1 MGLKENIEQQMK
13 DALKAKD
20 SFRLNALRFILSQI
34 KNKEIDLRK
43 PAKDED
49 IIKIITTL
57 VKQRKES
64 LAFSEQAN
72 RPDLA
77 EKEKEE
83 LKILESFLP
92 SQLTEEEVEKIIDQV
107 ILSIKPAGMKD
118 MGRVMKELMPK
129 VAGRF
134 DGSRISELVRR
145 KLS

>member
-1 MGLKENIEQQMK
+1 MGLKESIEQQMK
-13 DALKAKD
+13 DALKSKD
-20 SFRLNALRFILSQI
+20 SFRLNVLRYILSQI

-43 PAKDED
+43 PATDED

-72 RPDLA
+72 RPDLV

-83 LKILESFLP
+83 LRILESFLP
-92 SQLTEEEVEKIIDQV
+92 TQLTEAEVEKIIDEV
-107 ILSIKPAGMKD
+107 IETVKPAGMKE
-118 MGRVMKELMPK
+118 MGKVMKEIMQK
-129 VAGRF
+129 IAGRF
-134 DGSRISELVRR
+134 DGNKVSELVRK

>member
-13 DALKAKD
+13 EALKSKD
-20 SFRLNALRFILSQI
+20 SFRLNVLRFILSQI

-43 PAKDED
+43 PVTDED
-49 IIKIITTL
+49 VVKIITTL

-64 LAFSEQAN
+64 LSFSEQAN
-72 RPDLA
+72 RPDLV

-92 SQLTEEEVEKIIDQV
+92 TQLSEEEVEKIIDEIIEIV
-107 ILSIKPAGMKD
+107 KPAGMKD
-118 MGRVMKELMPK
+118 MGKVMKELMPK
-129 VAGRF
+129 IAGRF
-134 DGSRISELVRR
+134 DGSKVSEFVRK

>member
-13 DALKAKD
+13 EALKSKD
-20 SFRLNALRFILSQI
+20 SFRLNVLRFILSQI

-43 PAKDED
+43 PVTDED
-49 IIKIITTL
+49 VIRIITTL

-64 LAFSEQAN
+64 LSFSEQAN
-72 RPDLA
+72 RPDLV

-92 SQLTEEEVEKIIDQV
+92 TQLSEEEVEKIIDEIIEMV
-107 ILSIKPAGMKD
+107 KPVGMKD
-118 MGRVMKELMPK
+118 MGKVMKELMPK
-129 VAGRF
+129 IAGRF
-134 DGSRISELVRR
+134 DGSKVSELVRK

>member
-13 DALKAKD
+13 EALKSKD
-20 SFRLNALRFILSQI
+20 SFRLNVLRFILSQI

-43 PAKDED
+43 PVTDED
-49 IIKIITTL
+49 VIKIITTL

-64 LAFSEQAN
+64 LSFSEQAN
-72 RPDLA
+72 RPDLV

-92 SQLTEEEVEKIIDQV
+92 TQLSEEEVEKIIDEIIEIV
-107 ILSIKPAGMKD
+107 KPAGMKD
-118 MGRVMKELMPK
+118 MGKVMKELMPK
-129 VAGRF
+129 IAGRF
-134 DGSRISELVRR
+134 DGSKVSELVRK

>member
-13 DALKAKD
+13 EALKSKD
-20 SFRLNALRFILSQI
+20 SFRLNVLRFILSQI

-43 PAKDED
+43 PVTDED
-49 IIKIITTL
+49 VVKIITTL

-64 LAFSEQAN
+64 LSFSEQAN
-72 RPDLA
+72 RPDLV

-92 SQLTEEEVEKIIDQV
+92 TQLSEEEVEKIIDEIIEIV
-107 ILSIKPAGMKD
+107 KPAGMKD
-118 MGRVMKELMPK
+118 MGKVMKELMPK
-129 VAGRF
+129 IAGRF
-134 DGSRISELVRR
+134 DGSKVSELVRK